1 LAAKWC
7 VFSGKCKKKSEKK
20 KKKLRRKEQ
29 SKNGTLDKMLIK
41 LYNIVICINFE
52 KIGILKS
59 ELDQELKSEVKLP
72 FKPYLERI

>member
-1 LAAKWC
+1 

-41 LYNIVICINFE
+41 LYNIVIYIN
-52 KIGILKS
+52 KLILQYK
-59 ELDQELKSEVKLP
+59 LK
-72 FKPYLERI
+72 RNTINRN